1 MSRIFPWIKEH
12 KKIAIIGTLLI
23 TLFIIIGFVADYVI
37 KQSRLPEIVPYE
49 TFEQD
54 LADGHI
60 VSIDY
65 GSSEYMTVVVDNDKV
80 YRTQYPAYDDFRKD
94 MLESGVELHIVAN
107 DTATLGSIISVII
120 NIAFY
125 GLMILIFAPMVKE
138 MVGKG
143 SFSEKN
149 LMQTSSVRFDDIIG
163 LDEIR
168 ADVEFAADMLK
179 NPGQGSALGAA
190 SCRGILFDGDPGC
203 GKTLIAKAI
212 AGEAGVPFI
221 SVSGSSFIEKY
232 VGVGAQRVRKV
243 FDLARKKAPCVV
255 FIDEIDAVAGKRG
268 QDAGEHDQT
277 VNALLTE
284 MDGFSGRDGVLVI
297 AATNRADMLDDA
309 VVRAGRFDR
318 KITIRKPKDWTV
330 RKQMFEHY
338 LKDKPIADD
347 VDMDCIAKQTANY
360 SGADIS
366 TACNEAATIALQR
379 GLSYITMD
387 CLEEAVDRK
396 IFGGSRTRNALE
408 RNHDKEI
415 IAYHEA
421 GHAVA
426 TFLLGQ
432 PIARISIIGNT
443 SGVGGA
449 VFREDDDSCF
459 ISKKQL
465 EDTVKIAYAGRASEE
480 IKFGA
485 DNITTGASNDITQA
499 TVYLTSAVNRYGF
512 YGNCGLLDADV
523 LNKIGCKPQTIDV
536 IKDKSEEFY
545 MQTVN
550 MIRENYD
557 KVEKLA
563 QVLMERE
570 TMTGAEAVAILSDK
584 IAA

>member
-12 KKIAIIGTLLI
+12 KKITVIGTLLI
-23 TLFIIIGFVADYVI
+23 TLLIIIGCVADYAI

-49 TFEQD
+49 AFEQD

-94 MLESGVELHIVAN
+94 MLESGVELHIVAC

-120 NIAFY
+120 NITFY

-149 LMQTSSVRFDDIIG
+149 LMQTSGVRFDDIIG

-190 SCRGILFDGDPGC
+190 PCRGILFDGDPGC

-338 LKDKPIADD
+338 LKDKPLADD
-347 VDMDCIAKQTANY
+347 IDMDCIAKQTTNY

-426 TFLLGQ
+426 TYLLGQ

-449 VFREDDDSCF
+449 VFREDNDSCF
-459 ISKKQL
+459 LSKREL
-465 EDTVKIAYAGRASEE
+465 EDTIKIAYAGRASEE

-512 YGNCGLLDADV
+512 YNNCGLLDADV
-523 LNKIGCKPQTIDV
+523 LNKTGCKPQTMDV

-550 MIRENYD
+550 MIRANYD
-557 KVEKLA
+557 KVERLA
-563 QVLMERE
+563 QLLIENE
-570 TMTGAEAVAILSDK
+570 TMTGAEAAAILSDEV
-584 IAA
+584 AA